1 MNAKPFRP
9 SAGAL
14 GLALIL
20 SLALSC
26 AGPLPPTPTPGPA
39 PTPAGVASEDP
50 VDGYLAVAPRVLQ
63 SGRPQTISVSLFHGG
78 RPATATARLSLRQGS
93 QTLAQ
98 AEAHV
103 QGRGELTL
111 AVPSLPEGDYELELS
126 GRGFQARSA
135 VRVEAGTL
143 VFLESDKPIYKP
155 GQTVHFRI
163 LTLDAQLKPL
173 AAPVTLEVADAKGL
187 KVFRKQVG
195 TDDYGM
201 ASVDLPLSSE
211 PNLGVWKATASAG
224 KRQAQ
229 LDVRVERYVLPK
241 YEVKVNLPK
250 EWVLASEPIGGSIA
264 AEYSYGKPVKGEAEI
279 VATRYVGTWQE
290 FARITRDLDGQADFT
305 VPAPGYVAG
314 VPGAK
319 GMGNVQLEVTVR
331 EKATGYEEKTTQLIT
346 VAQAPIVLSAIP
358 ESVAFKPGLP
368 LSILLVA
375 ETPDKKPADA
385 AVAVDVGYTTR
396 DFQNKGEARQVTVK
410 GGKALLKLSPPAD
423 AIMLTL
429 SAHTGGAYANLV
441 LRAGYSPSGS
451 FISVEQTSP
460 GTLKVGDTASFHV
473 STTREAANL
482 YYEVVARGQVVFS
495 DYTRSRDIAF
505 TVAPQMVP
513 SARLLVYQVLPTSE
527 VAADYVPFSVEGSYP
542 QEVRASFSQAE
553 VKPGSP
559 VDVSVETQG
568 PARVGL
574 AAVDR
579 SVFIL
584 AENRLNLQQVF
595 DQLEQLYQKPQV
607 ELHEATPIDKITT
620 WGAGDVFRD
629 AGLVVLSNQQ
639 VPSGKEYALPM
650 RRGMGGIVAPGVVL
664 EAAPQALAGK
674 ALAPAAAPAPA
685 GQPSLAEVQRVRQF
699 FPETWLWFDLTTD
712 ASGKATQRVTAP
724 DSITTWM
731 LRAVALSK
739 EKGLGVAEA
748 QLKVLQPFFVSIDL
762 PYSCIRGEEFPVKVA
777 LYNYTATQQQY
788 TVEIERAAW
797 FDLVGPASQTVTVG
811 ANDLGGAQFTIRPHD
826 LGTHQVKVTA
836 RSAETADAVVKDLIV
851 EPEGVA
857 REQVENLVLS
867 AGSSKE
873 IDTSLPR
880 EAIAGSGRAYL
891 GITGSY
897 LTQAIEGLEG
907 LIRMPFGCGEQ
918 NMILFAPNVFV
929 ARYLQAT
936 NQMKPEVMAKAE
948 SMMVT
953 GYQRE
958 LIYRRGDGSFSAFGE
973 QDPEGSLWL
982 TAFVLKTFAQ
992 ARDLIYIDDT
1002 VLSSAQAWVV
1012 AHQNAD
1018 GSFDPV
1024 GFVHHEEML
1033 GGLKGKTAL
1042 TAFVAV
1048 ALKEA
1053 GEAQAFGR
1061 AVAYLEQALPK
1072 ADDAYTLALGTY
1084 ALELA
1089 KSPKAAEA
1097 YGRLMKAAH
1106 EADGGLYWGDLE
1118 PLPEPLPGPDLPQV
1132 RPGLPVRPNPS
1143 AAVET
1148 TGYALLA
1155 LLEHGDRL
1163 NASRAARWLVG
1174 QRNAYGGYASTQD
1187 TVVGLQALTAFATGA
1202 RSDVDATLIVRTPS
1216 GQKEVRVTPDN
1227 ADVLQVIDLPLGQ
1240 RLTVEAQGKGQVVLQ
1255 AVRRFNLPQP
1265 EPEKPAFQIDVH
1277 YGAEQVAVND
1287 LLDIQA
1293 TVRFT
1298 PPEPVKAGMVV
1309 VDVAV
1314 PTGFAPETPT
1324 LEAAVKSDARIKRF
1338 ETAGRKVVFYIED
1351 MAPGDEVRVAFQA
1364 RALYPVRAQAVASQ
1378 AYAYYRPEMKGES
1391 LGGAVTV
1398 Q

>member
-1 MNAKPFRP
+1 MNAKPTGPRAAAF
-9 SAGAL
+9 
-14 GLALIL
+14 GLVLIL
-20 SLALSC
+20 TLTLSC
-26 AGPLPPTPTPGPA
+26 NGPQQLATPTPPPGA
-39 PTPAGVASEDP
+39 TPSSLAADDP
-50 VDGYLAVAPRVLQ
+50 VDAYLALAPRVLQ
-63 SGRPQTISVSLFHGG
+63 SGQPQTVSVSLFHG
-78 RPATATARLSLRQGS
+78 RQPATATARLSLRKGS

-98 AEAHV
+98 AEARV

-126 GRGFQARSA
+126 GRGFQAKSN
-135 VRVEAGTL
+135 VRVEEGTL

-155 GQTVHFRI
+155 GQTVHFRV
-163 LTLDAQLKPL
+163 LTLDTQLRPL
-173 AAPVTLEVADAKGL
+173 PASLTLEVADAKGL
-187 KVFRKQVG
+187 KVFKKEIE

-201 ASVDLPLSSE
+201 VSVDLPLSTE
-211 PNLGVWKATASAG
+211 PNLGVWKATARAG

-229 LDVRVERYVLPK
+229 LDVRVERYGLPK

-250 EWVLASEPIGGSIA
+250 EWVLASEPIKGSIA

-290 FARITRDLDGQADFT
+290 FARITRDLDGQVDFA

-319 GMGNVQLEVTVR
+319 GMGNVQLEVMVR

-346 VAQAPIVLSAIP
+346 VAQAPIVVSAIP

-368 LSILLVA
+368 LSVLLVA
-375 ETPDKKPADA
+375 ETPDKKPADVT
-385 AVAVDVGYTTR
+385 VAVDVNYTTR
-396 DFQNKGEARQVTVK
+396 DFQNKSEGRQVTVK
-410 GGKALLKLSPPAD
+410 GGKALLRLSPPAD

-441 LRAGYSPSGS
+441 LRAGYSPTGS

-460 GTLKVGDTASFHV
+460 GTPKVGDTARFHV
-473 STTREAANL
+473 SATQEAANL

-505 TVAPQMVP
+505 TVGPQMAP

-542 QEVRASFSQAE
+542 QEVQASFSQAQVE
-553 VKPGSP
+553 PGDP
-559 VDVSVETQG
+559 VDVRVKTEG

-607 ELHEATPIDKITT
+607 ELHEASPIDKITT

-629 AGLVVLSNQQ
+629 AGLVVLSNQRL
-639 VPSGKEYALPM
+639 PSGKEYALPM
-650 RRGMGGIVAPGVVL
+650 ERGMGGIVAPGVVF
-664 EAAPQALAGK
+664 EAAPQALDA
-674 ALAPAAAPAPA
+674 AVPTPAST
-685 GQPSLAEVQRVRQF
+685 GLAEVQRVRQF
-699 FPETWLWFDLTTD
+699 FPETWLWLDLTTD
-712 ASGKATQRVTAP
+712 ASGQATQRLTAP

-748 QLKVLQPFFVSIDL
+748 QLKVLQPFFLSIDL

-777 LYNYTATQQQY
+777 LYNYTRTPQHY
-788 TVEIERAAW
+788 TVELERAGW
-797 FDLVGPASQTVTVG
+797 FDLAGPASQTVTVG

-836 RSAETADAVVKDLIV
+836 RSAETADALVRDLIV
-851 EPEGVA
+851 EPEGVG

-880 EAIAGSGRAYL
+880 QAIAGSGRAYL
-891 GITGSY
+891 GVTGSY

-958 LIYRRGDGSFSAFGE
+958 LIYRRSDGSFSAFGD
-973 QDPEGSLWL
+973 QDSEGSLWL

-992 ARDLIYIDDT
+992 ARGLIYIDDT

-1012 AHQNAD
+1012 RHQNAD

-1053 GEAQAFGR
+1053 GNTEAFGR
-1061 AVAYLEQALPK
+1061 AVRYLEQALPK

-1089 KSPKAAEA
+1089 KSPQAAQA
-1097 YGRLMKAAH
+1097 YDRLMKAAH
-1106 EADGGLYWGDLE
+1106 EADGELYWGD
-1118 PLPEPLPGPDLPQV
+1118 PQPVPEPLPRPDLPQA
-1132 RPGLPVRPNPS
+1132 RPGLPVRPNEG
-1143 AAVET
+1143 AAVES

-1155 LLEHGDRL
+1155 LLEHGDRM

-1174 QRNAYGGYASTQD
+1174 QRNAYGGYSSTQD
-1187 TVVGLQALTAFATGA
+1187 TVVGLQALTTFAAGA
-1202 RSDVDATLIVRTPS
+1202 RSDVDATLTVRTND
-1216 GQKEVRVTPDN
+1216 GQKELRVSPEN
-1227 ADVLQVIDLPLGQ
+1227 ADVLQLIDLPLGQ
-1240 RLTVEAQGKGQVVLQ
+1240 HVTVESRGKGQVVLQ

-1265 EPEKPAFQIDVH
+1265 ESEKPAFQINVR

-1293 TVRFT
+1293 SVRFA
-1298 PPEPVKAGMVV
+1298 PPEPIRAGMVV
-1309 VDVAV
+1309 VDVTV
-1314 PTGFAPETPT
+1314 PTGFAPEMATV
-1324 LEAAVKSDARIKRF
+1324 EAAAKHDNRIKRF
-1338 ETAGRKVVFYIED
+1338 EAAGRKVVFYIQD
-1351 MAPGDEVRVAFQA
+1351 MAPGDEVWIAFQA

-1391 LGGAVTV
+1391 LGQAVTV

>member
-1 MNAKPFRP
+1 MDAKAHR
-9 SAGAL
+9 ARRAAVA
-14 GLALIL
+14 LALIL
-20 SLALSC
+20 SFGISC
-26 AGPLPPTPTPGPA
+26 AGPLPPTPTSRPQA
-39 PTPAGVASEDP
+39 TAAALAADDP

-63 SGRPQTISVSLFHGG
+63 SGQTHTISVSLFHGQQ
-78 RPATATARLSLRQGS
+78 PANATVRLSLRKGS
-93 QTLAQ
+93 ETVAQ
-98 AEAHV
+98 ADGRV

-111 AVPSLPEGDYELELS
+111 TLPALPEGDYELDLS
-126 GRGFQARSA
+126 GRGFQDKSS
-135 VRVEAGTL
+135 VRVEEGTL

-173 AAPVTLEVADAKGL
+173 AAAVTLEVADAKGL
-187 KVFRKQVG
+187 KVFKKEVK

-201 ASVDLPLSSE
+201 AGVDLPLSSE
-211 PNLGVWKATASAG
+211 PNLGVWKATAQAG

-241 YEVKVNLPK
+241 YEVKVNLAR
-250 EWVLASEPIGGSIA
+250 EWVLASDPIKGTIA
-264 AEYSYGKPVKGEAEI
+264 AEYSYGKPVQGEAEI

-290 FARITRDLDGQADFT
+290 FARITHEFDGQVDFSL
-305 VPAPGYVAG
+305 PAAGYVAG

-331 EKATGYEEKTTQLIT
+331 EKSTGYEEKTTQLVT
-346 VAQAPIVLSAIP
+346 VAQAPLVLSAIP

-385 AVAVDVGYTTR
+385 MVAVDVNYTTGN
-396 DFQNKGEARQVTVK
+396 FQNKPEARQVTVK
-410 GGKALLKLSPPAD
+410 GGKALLKLTPPAD

-429 SAHTGGAYANLV
+429 SAHTGDAYTTLTMK
-441 LRAGYSPSGS
+441 AGYSPTGS
-451 FISVEQTSP
+451 FINVEQTSP
-460 GTLKVGDTASFHV
+460 GMLKVGDTGRFHI
-473 STTREAANL
+473 SATKQAANF
-482 YYEVVARGQVVFS
+482 YYEVVARGRVVFS
-495 DYTRSRDIAF
+495 DYSRSPDISF
-505 TVAPQMVP
+505 TISPQMAP
-513 SARLLVYQVLPTSE
+513 SARLLVYQILPTSE
-527 VAADYVPFSVEGSYP
+527 VAADYLPFSVEADYP
-542 QEVRASFSQAE
+542 QEVQASFSQAE
-553 VKPGSP
+553 VQPGDP
-559 VDVSVETQG
+559 VDVSVKTEG

-595 DQLEQLYQKPQV
+595 DELERLYQKPQV
-607 ELHEATPIDKITT
+607 EIHEATLLDKVTT

-629 AGLVVLSNQQ
+629 AGLVVLSNQR
-639 VPSGKEYALPM
+639 VPSGKEYALPIQ
-650 RRGMGGIVAPGVVL
+650 RGMGGIVAPGIVL
-664 EAAPQALAGK
+664 EAAPQALDASK
-674 ALAPAAAPAPA
+674 AAISAAVPAPA
-685 GQPSLAEVQRVRQF
+685 SAGLAEVQRVRQF
-699 FPETWLWFDLTTD
+699 FPETWLWLDLTTD
-712 ASGKATQRVTAP
+712 ASGKATQQVTAP

-748 QLKVLQPFFVSIDL
+748 QLKVLQPFFLSIDL

-777 LYNYTATQQQY
+777 LYNYTDRPQQY
-788 TVEIERAAW
+788 TVEIERAGW
-797 FDLVGPASQTVTVG
+797 FDLLSQPSQMVTVG
-811 ANDLGGAQFTIRPHD
+811 ANDLGGAEFTIRPND
-826 LGTHQVKVTA
+826 LGTRQVKVTA
-836 RSAETADAVVKDLIV
+836 RSTETADAVVKDLIV

-867 AGSSKE
+867 AGSAKE
-873 IDTSLPR
+873 IDTSVPR
-880 EAIAGSGRAYL
+880 EAIGGSSRAYL

-929 ARYLQAT
+929 ARYLQTT

-948 SMMVT
+948 SMMIT

-958 LIYRRGDGSFSAFGE
+958 LIYRRSDGSFSAFGD

-992 ARDLIYIDDT
+992 AQGLIYIDDS
-1002 VLSSAQAWVV
+1002 VLASAQEWVV
-1012 AHQNAD
+1012 KHQNAD

-1048 ALKEA
+1048 ALQEA
-1053 GEAQAFGR
+1053 GEAEASSR
-1061 AVAYLEQALPK
+1061 AVRYLETALPK
-1072 ADDAYTLALGTY
+1072 AEDAYTLALGTY

-1097 YGRLMKAAH
+1097 YDRLLKAAH
-1106 EADGGLYWGDLE
+1106 EADGGLYWGDLQ
-1118 PLPEPLPGPDLPQV
+1118 PASKPNGPEPMPDLP
-1132 RPGLPVRPNPS
+1132 LRPNQS

-1155 LLEHGDRL
+1155 LLAHGDRV

-1187 TVVGLQALTAFATGA
+1187 TVVGLQALTAFAA
-1202 RSDVDATLIVRTPS
+1202 DAKSDVDATILVRTND
-1216 GQKEVRVTPDN
+1216 GQKELRVSPDN
-1227 ADVLQVIDLPLGQ
+1227 ADVLQLVDLPVGQ
-1240 RLTVEAQGKGQVVLQ
+1240 RVTVEVKGKGQVVLQ

-1265 EPEKPAFQIDVH
+1265 EPQKPAFQIDVH

-1287 LLDIQA
+1287 LLDIRA

-1298 PPEPVKAGMVV
+1298 PPQPMKAGMVV

-1314 PTGFAPETPT
+1314 PTGFAPETAT
-1324 LEAAVKSDARIKRF
+1324 VEAAVKKDARIKRF
-1338 ETAGRKVVFYIED
+1338 DVAGRKVVFYIED
-1351 MAPGDEVRVAFQA
+1351 MAPGDEVQIAFQA

-1378 AYAYYRPEMKGES
+1378 AYAYYRPELKGES
-1391 LGGAVTV
+1391 LGGAVAV
-1398 Q
+1398 R